1 MATVEDIFLAALD
14 EASDY
19 KRDRAECCADCADQ
33 SCGTC
38 QHRLDAASAYESL
51 AARLM
56 RAMESAVAEKQTP
69 QPADGT
75 PRKRVQPEAVAD
87 REAGQ

>member
-1 MATVEDIFLAALD
+1 MYTILAALD
-14 EASDY
+14 EASGY

-38 QHRLDAASAYESL
+38 QHRLDAARSYESL

-56 RAMESAVAEKQTP
+56 RAMEADVADKPPP
-69 QPADGT
+69 QPADGA
-75 PRKRVQPEAVAD
+75 PRNRSQPEAAAD
-87 REAGQ
+87 REAAQ